1 MLGSPTQKNRL
12 QAVWARDT
20 ADWNKASPALEGA
33 FNYELGDALS
43 SSQNLQKMAARQ
55 STPLKRSYTEGD
67 CSPAKKTRKGGDAAE
82 EDACAVPPVPA
93 LTPAHAPAS
102 FSSSSSSSSSMRQSR
117 SSVGAFS
124 FPPKPAAA
132 ETCSSPAAYP
142 FGTMAQRDVFDARA
156 SSPYQQQQ
164 YSQHSQQQ
172 QSQPAEPVSQDDAF
186 FSSLLGAREV

>member
-67 CSPAKKTRKGGDAAE
+67 CSPAKKTRKGGDAAD
-82 EDACAVPPVPA
+82 EDDCAVPAVPA
-93 LTPAHAPAS
+93 LTPAHAPT
-102 FSSSSSSSSSMRQSR
+102 SSIMRQSR

-142 FGTMAQRDVFDARA
+142 FGNVAQRDVFDARA
-156 SSPYQQQQ
+156 SSPYQQPQH
-164 YSQHSQQQ
+164 YSQHSHSQ
-172 QSQPAEPVSQDDAF
+172 QSQPVEPVSQDDAF